1 MKISIIT
8 CHFVHNYGAV
18 LQAYALSHKIEQI
31 APGSDVKVIDYQPE
45 YLAASHRVFH
55 VGAEKYR
62 KNIVLKLMYI
72 VRTFPFR
79 FTSYKNFKKFIRTE
93 LNLTD
98 LRYTTYEELCENPP
112 EADIY
117 VCGSDQIWNYRI
129 DNGKDPSFYLCF
141 TKDVKKVAY
150 APSFAVSD
158 ITDEECKT
166 IKPML
171 EDFKTLSVREDIG
184 VEILK
189 KIGYHDVPVVT
200 DPVFLLDDSDWDKL
214 TKPVKINTPYVFIYK
229 ITRNTALYDFA
240 HRIAEKIGAKTVE
253 VGFSAKCDGVVD
265 KYLCG
270 VAPNE
275 FLTYIKNAEYIVTDS
290 FHGTS
295 FSIIYGKPFTVFDRG
310 AFNSRIISL
319 LTLTGLHDRFYNSDR
334 SAEDYYDS
342 KIDFASVRERLSES
356 ISKSAEYLLGCINND

>member
-18 LQAYALSHKIEQI
+18 LQAYALSHKIGQI
-31 APGSDVKVIDYQPE
+31 APDTDVKIIDYRPE

-62 KNIVLKLMYI
+62 RNIILKMMYI

-79 FTSYKNFKKFIRTE
+79 YTSYRNFNRFVKTE

-98 LRYTTYEELCENPP
+98 RRYTTYEELCENPP
-112 EADIY
+112 ESDIC

-129 DNGKDPSFYLCF
+129 DNGKDPSFYLRF
-141 TKDVKKVAY
+141 AENAKKVAY
-150 APSFAVSD
+150 APSFGVSD
-158 ITDEECKT
+158 ISDDECEMIRPM
-166 IKPML
+166 IK
-171 EDFKTLSVREDIG
+171 DFGALSVREDTG
-184 VEILK
+184 AEILER
-189 KIGYHDVPVVT
+189 IGYHGVPVVT
-200 DPVFLLDDSDWDKL
+200 DPVFLLDSKEWDEL
-214 TKPVKINTPYVFIYK
+214 AKPLNIGCRYVFIYK

-240 HRIAEKIGAKTVE
+240 RKIAEKIGAKTIE

-270 VAPNE
+270 VSPNE
-275 FLTYIKNAEYIVTDS
+275 FLTYIKNAEYVVTDS

-310 AFNSRIISL
+310 ELNSRITSL
-319 LTLTGLHDRFYNSDR
+319 LTLTGLSDRFYSPDR
-334 SAEDYYDS
+334 SAEDCYDS
-342 KIDFASVRERLSES
+342 KIDFASAKAKLNENV
-356 ISKSAEYLLGCINND
+356 SKSTDYLKECIRL